1 MKKYDGMRA
10 EYFRLGNKEE
20 AGKKA
25 VSLYKSISSIS
36 LDLKIGKH
44 PAFIVY
50 CDELLW
56 ELCAI
61 RSLNQEIW
69 ARANDLPTESLRQYV
84 RQAVI
89 EEIHQTNDME
99 DIHSTRKEISD
110 EIRIVQSGK
119 KSKRFDGMIRKYE
132 LLLEKKQIPLFSC
145 QDIRDLYDSFVLEE
159 VKMNNPD
166 EVPDGLFFRKS
177 PVSVVRHSDT
187 IHEGVFPENSLNQ
200 SMEQAL
206 SFLNNTDYDPM
217 IEIAAFH
224 YLFGYIHPF
233 YNGNGRMTRF
243 ISSYTLANRH
253 IHLLVALRLSYVIKS
268 HRAQYYKMFKS
279 TNDSR
284 NYGDLTC
291 FVIDFLDF
299 VREACA
305 QIRDY
310 MIDQKRLIDH
320 FDQMIGQ
327 LEFDGQVK
335 NLLFLLAQVS
345 ICDGDS
351 LSIREIEKLTKISYY
366 KQKLF
371 FRQIEPYLIVSK
383 EGNTLL
389 YRANL
394 NKLDEI
400 KSGEIHPE

>member
-1 MKKYDGMRA
+1 MKKYDGMRT

-20 AGKKA
+20 ARKKA
-25 VSLYKSISSIS
+25 IALYDSVSSIS
-36 LDLKIGKH
+36 LDLKIGEH

-69 ARANDLPTESLRQYV
+69 TRANDLPTESLRQYV

-132 LLLEKKQIPLFSC
+132 LLLEKKHIPLSSC

-166 EVPDGLFFRKS
+166 EIPDGLFFRKN

-187 IHEGVFPENSLNQ
+187 IHEGVFPENTLNL

-206 SFLNNTDYDPM
+206 AFLNNTDYDPI

-243 ISSYTLANRH
+243 ISSYTLASHH

-268 HRAQYYKMFKS
+268 HRAQYYRMFKS

-284 NYGDLTC
+284 NYGDLTR

-310 MIDQKRLIDH
+310 MTEQKRLIDH
-320 FDQMIGQ
+320 YDRIIGQ
-327 LEFDGQVK
+327 LEIDRQAK
-335 NLLFLLAQVS
+335 DLLFLLAQVS
-345 ICDGDS
+345 ICEGDS
-351 LSIREIEKLTKISYY
+351 LSIREIENITKISYY
-366 KQKLF
+366 KQKQY
-371 FRQIEPYLIVSK
+371 FRQIDPYLIVSK

-394 NKLDEI
+394 KKLDET
-400 KSGEIHPE
+400 KLGEH